1 MLRDGGLLC
10 SLGPLEVSRVDYKK
24 IIVGGNMRLT
34 RRMLRSRQE
43 LRINGLLVSNIRGR
57 LVIAVGK
64 VNGGVLITV
73 SRDSAQGYG
82 RHL

>member
-1 MLRDGGLLC
+1 
-10 SLGPLEVSRVDYKK
+10 
-24 IIVGGNMRLT
+24 
-34 RRMLRSRQE
+34 MLRSRQE